1 MLARASSRKQRC
13 SRASKILIPA
23 RKFALILPPRPVHP
37 RALHEASLSRTGE
50 RWPRKGA
57 TRTPN
62 ARRLKLHGPGATD
75 GVTGSLVAVPQLRAE
90 RPGAAA
96 AQSGGS
102 EPQPPGCHAEESLTN
117 SARGTLVRR
126 RTCGFLS
133 PVLSAGPLDLAA
145 SRAPSDLFPLAYRL
159 KSVGSR
165 CPTRTMR
172 LFKN

>member
-1 MLARASSRKQRC
+1 MVPAPQMA
-13 SRASKILIPA
+13 SRALWWQCVPNGQALQQPKA
-23 RKFALILPPRPVHP
+23 VDRK
-37 RALHEASLSRTGE
+37 
-50 RWPRKGA
+50 
-57 TRTPN
+57 
-62 ARRLKLHGPGATD
+62 
-75 GVTGSLVAVPQLRAE
+75 
-90 RPGAAA
+90 
-96 AQSGGS
+96 
-102 EPQPPGCHAEESLTN
+102 PQPPACYAEESLTN

-165 CPTRTMR
+165 CATRTMR